1 MAPHFQVSV
10 LCPRTNKHR
19 GEEKLMEV
27 EVGEGVQE
35 KMLRE
40 SHST

>member
-1 MAPHFQVSV
+1 
-10 LCPRTNKHR
+10 
-19 GEEKLMEV
+19 MEV

-40 SHST
+40 SHSTQGGYGGEIT